1 MITFIDTN
9 IFIYAID
16 AAEPIKKKR
25 AIERISQARD
35 AGTVALS
42 TQVLQEFHSITTRK
56 LRPALT
62 AQEASQYVKQL
73 CEFQVIGADAQSIQ
87 AACALAA
94 KHKLQCWDALILEPA
109 LRAKATVLV
118 SEDGQAGQRFGGLVI
133 ENPFAAA

>member
-1 MITFIDTN
+1 M
-9 IFIYAID
+9 FIYAID
-16 AAEPIKKKR
+16 TGEPTKKKR

-35 AGTVALS
+35 EGTVALS
-42 TQVLQEFHSITTRK
+42 TQVLQEFYSITTRK

-87 AACALAA
+87 AACALTA
-94 KHKLQCWDALILEPA
+94 KHKMQWWDALILEAA
-109 LRAKATVLV
+109 LRSQASVLV